1 MKHYPALIR
10 KTPDSDYG
18 VEFPDFPGCVTAGL
32 TVGNALAM
40 AEQSLA
46 LHVDGMRDDDEAIP
60 EPTDLED
67 ILKSDEAGD
76 AAVVMIPLARSKGR
90 AVRFNATMDEFLLQR
105 VDFAA
110 KELGMTRS
118 GLLASAA
125 RAYIEVHGDPLIVAM
140 DGAVEEGHRAIVG
153 IGRYLSDMEKKH
165 VRENQP
171 PDSSKIG
178 RSGYSNSK

>member
-32 TVGNALAM
+32 NLDDALAM
-40 AEQSLA
+40 AEQALA
-46 LHVDGMRDDDEAIP
+46 LHVDGIRDDGEAVP

-67 ILKSDEAGD
+67 ILNSEAAAGA
-76 AAVVMIPLARSKGR
+76 AAVLIPLARAKGR
-90 AVRFNATMDEFLLQR
+90 AVRFNATMDEFLLER
-105 VDFAA
+105 VDFAT

-125 RAYIEVHGDPLIVAM
+125 RAYIELQIGPLGVAM
-140 DGAVEEGHRAIVG
+140 DDATAEGHSPIVLT
-153 IGRYLSDMEKKH
+153 R
-165 VRENQP
+165 
-171 PDSSKIG
+171 
-178 RSGYSNSK
+178 